1 MKERRRFFF
10 FVFDV
15 YGGKQKEEEK
25 AWKWICMVLGS
36 GGEGKN

>member
-1 MKERRRFFF
+1 MKERKKKGFFF
-10 FVFDV
+10 SFLMSME
-15 YGGKQKEEEK
+15 GKKKEK